1 MTTEN
6 KNLNHSCFRHRLTPV
21 GQRFKYARWSLTKG
35 WMDSTG
41 VVTHSYWDDVGR
53 VVVYAKMDDGR
64 EESFWNDSFV
74 DDKMRN
80 DETIELI

>member
-1 MTTEN
+1 MET
-6 KNLNHSCFRHRLTPV
+6 
-21 GQRFKYARWSLTKG
+21 A
-35 WMDSTG
+35 G

-53 VVVYAKMDDGR
+53 VTVHAKMDDGK